1 MTWRPGPPNPYL
13 IADSFKEAGAGYKEG
28 TNDGDG
34 SASPARV
41 AGGITVDND
50 YRCVSMTCTT
60 GSVLFRVG
68 AVPTTS
74 NFHGIIYP
82 ESNFSVNIRLPD
94 GENSIK
100 FITIAT
106 GANAASTIY
115 ATAFKEIS

>member
-13 IADSFKEAGAGYKEG
+13 IADSFKEAGAGYKVA
-28 TNDGDG
+28 TNDGDTG
-34 SASPARV
+34 AGRT

-60 GSVLFRVG
+60 TTVLFRVG
-68 AVPTTS
+68 AVPTAS
-74 NFHGIIYP
+74 NFHGVIYP

-106 GANAASTIY
+106 GASAASTVY
-115 ATAFKEIS
+115 ATAFKENS